1 MAGVKHEVLGLDF
14 AGFEALVVTLPSGRG
29 VAGKVYARAFEC
41 GRLDFEG
48 LGLAARSVAAYENA
62 FGVSLL
68 EVRRTVEEEGEFGAT
83 VKAVMACRDGAE
95 VECVLI
101 PMPPRADGHK
111 RATICLSSQVGCRMA
126 CSFCE
131 TGHGG
136 LLRDLE
142 AAEIVAQL
150 VTARVRLGW
159 ESGNVVFMGMGE
171 PLDNLENL
179 LAALK
184 VLTERRGLGISW
196 ERITVCTSGI
206 VPGIEALRER
216 GHRRLNLSLSLNAA
230 DDETRSRL
238 MPVNRR
244 WSLASLA
251 IALAAYPGRRNFV
264 LALNWCLLPGIN
276 DGPADARAAAAFVSS
291 LRRGEG
297 RPRALFNLIPYNP
310 GSRPLARAPSD
321 AEVAAFAALL
331 EAEGC
336 QVRTRS
342 RKGSLI
348 MAACGQLGAARFL
361 PSALSDRSGTG
372 PSPPAAEM
380 KGPAS

>member
-1 MAGVKHEVLGLDF
+1 MAVINHDVLGLSF
-14 AGFEALVVTLPSGRG
+14 AGFEAQVASLPSGRG
-29 VAGKVYARAFEC
+29 VAGRVYARAFER
-41 GRLDFEG
+41 GRLDLEG
-48 LGLAARSVAAYENA
+48 LGLADRSVAAYEGA
-62 FGVSLL
+62 FGVKLL
-68 EVRRTVEEEGEFGAT
+68 DVRRCVEEEGEFGAT
-83 VKAVMACRDGAE
+83 VKAVMACGDGAE

-101 PMPPRADGHK
+101 PMPPRPDGRK

-136 LLRDLE
+136 LVRDLD

-150 VTARVRLGW
+150 VTARVLLGW
-159 ESGNVVFMGMGE
+159 EPGNVVFMGMGE

-184 VLTERRGLGISW
+184 VLTERRGLGFSW

-206 VPGIEALRER
+206 VSGIATLRER

-238 MPVNRR
+238 MPVNGR
-244 WSLASLA
+244 SGLA
-251 IALAAYPGRRNFV
+251 ALAAALAVYPGRRNFV

-276 DGPADARAAAAFVSS
+276 DGPADARAAAAFASA
-291 LRRGEG
+291 LGRGLPGSEG
-297 RPRALFNLIPYNP
+297 RARAMFNLIPYNP
-310 GSRPLARAPSD
+310 GSRPLARAPTD
-321 AEVAAFAALL
+321 AEVSAFAALL

-342 RKGSLI
+342 RKGSHI
-348 MAACGQLGAARFL
+348 MAACGQLRAGSSVLATDPKGAL
-361 PSALSDRSGTG
+361 P
-372 PSPPAAEM
+372 
-380 KGPAS
+380 